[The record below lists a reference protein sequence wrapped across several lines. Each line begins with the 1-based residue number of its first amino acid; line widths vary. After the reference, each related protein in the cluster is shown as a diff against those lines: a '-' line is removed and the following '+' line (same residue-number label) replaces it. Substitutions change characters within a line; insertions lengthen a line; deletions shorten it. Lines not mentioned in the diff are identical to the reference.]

1 MKQDNILSMLSIAA
15 KARKVVSGEFQTEQA
30 VKAKKAYLVVVAED
44 ASENTKKLFR
54 DKCKFYETA
63 IAFYGNRESL
73 GQCIGKTFRA
83 SLAIVDEGLAQAVQK
98 KLAQQTTE

>member
-15 KARKVVSGEFQTEQA
+15 KARKVVSGESQTEQA
-30 VKAKKAYLVVVAED
+30 IKANKAYLVVVAED

-63 IAFYGNRESL
+63 IVFYGNRESL
-73 GQCIGKTFRA
+73 GRCIGKTFRA

>member
-1 MKQDNILSMLSIAA
+1 MKQDNILSLLGIAA
-15 KARKVVSGEFQTEQA
+15 KARKVVSGESMTEQA
-30 VKAKKAYLVVVAED
+30 VKESRAYLVVVAKD

-63 IAFYGNRESL
+63 IVFYGSRESL
-73 GQCIGKTFRA
+73 GHCIGKTFRA

-98 KLAQQTTE
+98 KIAQQTTE

>member
-1 MKQDNILSMLSIAA
+1 MLSIAA

-63 IAFYGNRESL
+63 IVFYGNRESL

>member
-73 GQCIGKTFRA
+73 GKSIGRTFRA